1 MEVGKKLLELLA
13 RWEKSVGAAEKRK
26 AWEEI
31 LAVNAEEVFSIGTVN
46 EVRQPV
52 TVGKKVRNVP
62 EKGYWAWD
70 PGGYMGLYEP
80 DTFWI
85 AR

>member
-1 MEVGKKLLELLA
+1 
-13 RWEKSVGAAEKRK
+13 
-26 AWEEI
+26 
-31 LAVNAEEVFSIGTVN
+31 VN

-70 PGGYMGLYEP
+70 PGGYIGLYEP

>member
-1 MEVGKKLLELLA
+1 MEVGKQLLA
-13 RWEKSVGAAEKRK
+13 LLQKWEQSADSAQRRT

-31 LAVNAEEVFSIGTVN
+31 LEVNAEQVFSIGTVN

-62 EKGYWAWD
+62 EKAYWAWD
-70 PGGYMGLYEP
+70 PGGYIGLYEP

-85 AR
+85 AK